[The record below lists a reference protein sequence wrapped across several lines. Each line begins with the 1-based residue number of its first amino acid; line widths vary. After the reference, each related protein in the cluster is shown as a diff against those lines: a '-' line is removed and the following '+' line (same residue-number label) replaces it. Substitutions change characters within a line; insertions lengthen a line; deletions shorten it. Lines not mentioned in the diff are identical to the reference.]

1 MLLTQKG
8 GRSMAMRPVLSSVT
22 LVALLLTFL
31 FTACHKEEPPP
42 PTAEAQPRP
51 VAPPSGA
58 PPLGPSTGVTTT
70 DVTRTQRFQQA
81 IQEFQNQDINFDFD
95 KYDLRPDA
103 RAILDRKAAF
113 LNENGSVRT
122 QIEGH
127 CDERGTEAYNMVLGE
142 RRANAARQYLTT
154 AGISAGRLAT
164 ISYGKERPLDPG
176 HNEAAWAR
184 NRRDHFVVTGQ

>member
-1 MLLTQKG
+1 
-8 GRSMAMRPVLSSVT
+8 MAMRPVLSSVT

-51 VAPPSGA
+51 TAPPPGPPP
-58 PPLGPSTGVTTT
+58 PPLPVTQGPGMTL
-70 DVTRTQRFQQA
+70 QQA
-81 IQEFQNQDINFDFD
+81 IQEFQNQDVNFDFD
-95 KYDLRPDA
+95 RYDLRPDA

-113 LNENGSVRT
+113 LNANPSVRT

-127 CDERGTEAYNMVLGE
+127 CDERGTEAYNLALGE
-142 RRANAARQYLTT
+142 RRAESARQYLTT